1 MARWININAAHRH
14 NNVSLLPVKNS
25 NAAEQELDKCD
36 IPKSE
41 RLPAFPFS
49 KEDKAEPQIGREG
62 GSNKQR
68 QILPTL
74 NFYLL
79 R

>member
-14 NNVSLLPVKNS
+14 KNVSLLPVKNS

-49 KEDKAEPQIGREG
+49 KEDKAQPQMGRGG

-68 QILPTL
+68 KIRPIL

-79 R
+79 L